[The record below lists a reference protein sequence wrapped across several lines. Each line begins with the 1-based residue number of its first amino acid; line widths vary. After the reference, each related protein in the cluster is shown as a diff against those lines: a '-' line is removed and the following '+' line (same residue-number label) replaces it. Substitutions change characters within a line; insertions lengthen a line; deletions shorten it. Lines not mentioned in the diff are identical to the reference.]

1 MDAHLKM
8 AQNLSSKT
16 GQKQM
21 QYTSNSSTH
30 ALISLAKAMHKKNR
44 KDIIRGSTLSARRGP
59 RPKRYD
65 LLELTP
71 FQEKIMK
78 QYIKNSIADRPVK
91 IDKFIGQKEE
101 TKTAVDYY
109 EFIHA
114 LNKKLASRN
123 HTIKMLANNHAYA
136 WIKDLQSRKVEK
148 PTMMEV
154 LLLDTS
160 YINSIVSE
168 GENIKIA
175 ISSLREAMKRK
186 SKSEVEIVL
195 TREVYNELLSQLKG
209 VNGPKKDEYGRP
221 VFTSKAL
228 NELHEM
234 IGNGIICLEEYTTD
248 EETSKEFSA
257 LLKKRNRKGNS
268 RIGKGEIS
276 ILKYI
281 KDMTKGLTNI
291 SFRILTTD
299 SDIFKLL
306 RGCEGIVKVVKG
318 YRQKQRKEC
327 EAVA

>member
-1 MDAHLKM
+1 MDAHPKM
-8 AQNLSSKT
+8 AQNVSSKID
-16 GQKQM
+16 QKQM
-21 QYTSNSSTH
+21 QHASNSSTH
-30 ALISLAKAMHKKNR
+30 ALLSLAKAMHDKKR
-44 KDIIRGSTLSARRGP
+44 IEMLRGSTLTARRGP

-78 QYIKNSIADRPVK
+78 QHVKNSAADRPVK
-91 IDKFIGQKEE
+91 IEKFINQKED

-123 HTIKMLANNHAYA
+123 YMIKMLADNRAYA

-175 ISSLREAMKRK
+175 VNSLREAMKRK
-186 SKSEVEIVL
+186 TKSEVEIVL

-221 VFTSKAL
+221 VITSKAL